1 MLDIIK
7 EATEAVTG
15 CDITIKTRKREY
27 VQARNLF
34 SHFSREAGYT
44 LEKIGAFLNKD
55 HATIIHS
62 LKSFQNDI
70 DTDVHFQKQH
80 TQLQGILAN
89 TNAQKYINTSEN
101 ILEAF
106 KMQNAALAQ
115 RIIILEQ
122 ELSEAVKEKPLVM
135 EDLFKGI
142 PKDRVQFFIN
152 NQMSAFIKM
161 ENAVANKRKQYENE
175 NKQIRKQQAIEQAGL
190 KEEGGRIG
198 DPFKQPTYLSN
209 QFSS

>member
-1 MLDIIK
+1 MLEIIK
-7 EATEAVTG
+7 EATEVVTN
-15 CDITIKTRKREY
+15 CDITIKTRKREH

-34 SHFSREAGYT
+34 SHFAREAGYT

-55 HATIIHS
+55 HATIIHA

-80 TQLQGILAN
+80 TQLQDILAH
-89 TNAQKYINTSEN
+89 TNAEKFINSSEN

-122 ELSEAVKEKPLVM
+122 ELAEAVKEKPLVM
-135 EDLFKGI
+135 EDLLKGI
-142 PKDRVQFFIN
+142 DPERIQFFIN

-161 ENAVANKRKQYENE
+161 EKAIAKKREQDEHRNQKIREYKAV
-175 NKQIRKQQAIEQAGL
+175 EQAGL
-190 KEEGGRIG
+190 KEEGGGVG
-198 DPFKQPTYLSN
+198 DEARQFTYLSS
-209 QFSS
+209 QYRS

>member
-1 MLDIIK
+1 MLNIIK
-7 EATEAVTG
+7 EATEVITG

-44 LEKIGAFLNKD
+44 LEKIGEFLNKD

-70 DTDVHFQKQH
+70 ETDVHFQKQH

-89 TNAQKYINTSEN
+89 TNAQKYINSSEN

-106 KMQNAALAQ
+106 KMQNTALAQ

-152 NQMSAFIKM
+152 NQMTTFIKM
-161 ENAVANKRKQYENE
+161 EKAVAKKRREDEYRNKK
-175 NKQIRKQQAIEQAGL
+175 IREYKAIEQAGL
-190 KEEGGRIG
+190 KEEGGGTRES
-198 DPFKQPTYLSN
+198 FKQPTYLSHEYR
-209 QFSS
+209 S